1 MAHRGMP
8 DHGRWWKIG
17 RDLLV
22 VLVLAGLA
30 SLLFVV
36 GSLLVHGS
44 VSW

>member
-8 DHGRWWKIG
+8 DHGRRWKIG

-22 VLVLAGLA
+22 VLVLAALA
-30 SLLFVV
+30 SLVFIV

-44 VSW
+44 VPW